1 MPNLHGK
8 VELWHLTTW
17 SAMPSNL
24 SDESRK
30 GDPMLSVLFLSILAV
45 LAGASMVTQ
54 QALNAGLRGALNS
67 AAWSGFASYAVG
79 LLCMALF
86 ALALRDPVPSAALA
100 GRVPW
105 WTFSG
110 GLFGAIFIALAIFL
124 IPKLGAATFIVLLV
138 TGQMLASV
146 TIDHF
151 GWLGLAERPID
162 LSRLIGIVL
171 LIGGCVLIRR

>member
-1 MPNLHGK
+1 
-8 VELWHLTTW
+8 VV
-17 SAMPSNL
+17 
-24 SDESRK
+24 R
-30 GDPMLSVLFLSILAV
+30 
-45 LAGASMVTQ
+45 
-54 QALNAGLRGALNS
+54 
-67 AAWSGFASYAVG
+67 
-79 LLCMALF
+79 
-86 ALALRDPVPSAALA
+86 
-100 GRVPW
+100 
-105 WTFSG
+105 
-110 GLFGAIFIALAIFL
+110 LFGAIFIALAIFL